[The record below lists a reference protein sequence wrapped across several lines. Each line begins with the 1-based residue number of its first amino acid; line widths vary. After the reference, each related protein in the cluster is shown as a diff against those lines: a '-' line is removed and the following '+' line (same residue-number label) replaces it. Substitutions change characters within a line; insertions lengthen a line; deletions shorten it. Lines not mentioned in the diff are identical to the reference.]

1 VPLSANSRLGPY
13 EIRSTLGV
21 GGMGEVYRAYDPRLH
36 RDVAIKVLREEGAID
51 DNGRIRFEREARA
64 VASLSHPNI
73 VGVHDFGVAN
83 GQQYIVQELVEGESL
98 RSLLKGKP
106 LPLRKLMEI
115 GTQIADGLAAAHG
128 AAIVHRDLK
137 PENVMLAKD
146 GRVRILDF
154 GLARQGKTTPS
165 INQERGKDLDVTA
178 TLALDHGLENITR
191 AGVVIGTAN
200 YMSPEQALG
209 KPSDYR
215 SDQFSFG
222 LILYEL
228 ASGKRAFTRPS
239 SVETMAAIVN
249 DEAPALDE
257 KLSPP
262 LRWIIDRCLQKD
274 PGQRYE
280 STRDLHRELRD
291 LRNHL
296 SEAFTSSELAPI
308 TLRMKKSRWKMPAIY
323 ASFLL
328 LAGLVYLLRPQG
340 QHIGN
345 YRYSP
350 FAKDAGG
357 AIWSPDGK
365 AVAYTQK
372 VNGSDQVFLRYLN
385 SPIPLQLT
393 HTKGTPNPLGWSS
406 DRNHLIVG
414 EQDTVTNTD
423 LEFHQKL
430 YSVPLVGGE
439 RESILDTTCMGC
451 DLSRNGK
458 VYATLTSA
466 WGKDGAVGIS
476 DPLGS
481 PLREY
486 KPDSFTSSKEEIDSN
501 PSLSFSPDGKKI
513 LIFLPL
519 VKHCEVWLLPYP
531 MGSQAPRK
539 LHMLDKFPF
548 HQAAPTASWMPD
560 SEHVVLSFAPSEESI
575 RHLWMANIDSNN
587 LEPLTTGTTE
597 EVYPSV
603 SADGR
608 SILYVQSSDHYDLVS
623 VSVGAGAARTFITT
637 DSIDTGAT
645 WSENAKM
652 AWVSSRN
659 GRSEIWIRLPDGSE
673 RPTVTDVDFKA
684 TELKGSIQSFM
695 SPALSPDGTR
705 LIYAAAG
712 PQNDLRLWISSL
724 SGGAPARLTN
734 AGAGSE
740 WGGSWSPDGTRF
752 VYFFSQAGKPA
763 SLMMVKTTAN
773 AAPVLLRDNLDDFLP
788 AWSPDGKWIAF
799 HDHGG
804 WNLISPDVKTL
815 RPLGKIETPYFA
827 FSKDAKLLY
836 GIHTGSGQA
845 FWDRAV
851 LFSLDPLT
859 LRQNIIK
866 DLGHDLMPQSPYNP
880 GIRFSLAPDG
890 KSLVYSTYVAR
901 DDLWMLQ
908 GYRQPT
914 WSARISDALQRK

>member
-1 VPLSANSRLGPY
+1 
-13 EIRSTLGV
+13 
-21 GGMGEVYRAYDPRLH
+21 MGEVYRAYDPRLH
-36 RDVAIKVLREEGAID
+36 RDVAIKVLREDGAID

-64 VASLSHPNI
+64 VASLNHPNI
-73 VGVHDFGVAN
+73 VSVHDFGVAN
-83 GQQYIVQELVEGESL
+83 GKQYIVQELVEGESL
-98 RSLLKGKP
+98 RSLLKGKA
-106 LPLRKLMEI
+106 LPLRKLMDI

-137 PENVMLAKD
+137 PENIMLAKD

-165 INQERGKDLDVTA
+165 IHREQDKDLDVTA
-178 TLALDHGLENITR
+178 TLAFDHGLENVTH
-191 AGVVIGTAN
+191 AGAILGTAN

-239 SVETMAAIVN
+239 SVETLAAIVS

-257 KLSPP
+257 RLPPP

-274 PGQRYE
+274 PDQRYE

-291 LRNHL
+291 LRDHF
-296 SEAFTSSELAPI
+296 SEAFSSEALAPI
-308 TLRMKKSRWKMPAIY
+308 AMRMKKSRWKMPAICS
-323 ASFLL
+323 ACML
-328 LAGLVYLLRPQG
+328 LAGSLVYLLRPPG
-340 QHIGN
+340 QHIGD
-345 YRYSP
+345 YRYTP
-350 FAKDAGG
+350 FAKDASG
-357 AIWSPDGK
+357 AAWSPDGQ
-365 AVAYTQK
+365 AVAYAQK
-372 VNGSDQVFLRYLN
+372 VNGTDQVFLRYLN

-393 HTKGTPNPLGWSS
+393 HTKDTPYPLGWSS
-406 DRNHLIVG
+406 DRNHVIVA
-414 EQDTVTNTD
+414 EQNSLTNAD
-423 LEFHQKL
+423 LESHLKL

-439 RESILDTTCMGC
+439 LESIMDTKCMSC
-451 DLSRNGK
+451 DLSRDGK
-458 VYATLTSA
+458 VFATLTSA

-486 KPDSFTSSKEEIDSN
+486 KPDPYTSSKEEIDSN

-531 MGSQAPRK
+531 MGSKAPRK
-539 LHMLDKFPF
+539 LHMLDRFPF
-548 HQAAPTASWMPD
+548 HQSAPTASWMPD
-560 SEHVVLSFAPSEESI
+560 SEHVVLSFASSEESI
-575 RHLWMANIDSNN
+575 HHLWMADLDSDN
-587 LEPLTTGTTE
+587 LDPLTTGTIE
-597 EVYPSV
+597 EINPSV

-608 SILYVQSSDHYDLVS
+608 SILYVQSDDHYDLIS
-623 VSVGAGAARTFITT
+623 VSVGDGASRTFM
-637 DSIDTGAT
+637 STGSTETGVA
-645 WSENAKM
+645 WSENPAKM

-673 RPTVTDVDFKA
+673 RPAVTDADFKA

-705 LIYAAAG
+705 LIYAALG

-734 AGAGSE
+734 ATAPGSE

-763 SLMMVKTTAN
+763 SLMMVRTTAN
-773 AAPVLLRDNLDDFLP
+773 AAPALLKENLDGFLP
-788 AWSPDGKWIAF
+788 SWSPDGKWIAF
-799 HDHGG
+799 RDLGG
-804 WNLISPDVKTL
+804 WNLISPDGKTL

-836 GIHTGSGQA
+836 GIQTGSGQTL
-845 FWDRAV
+845 WDRAV

-859 LRQNIIK
+859 LRQKIIK

-890 KSLVYSTYVAR
+890 KSLVYSTYIAR

-908 GYRQPT
+908 GYRQPS
-914 WSARISDALQRK
+914 WSARISGALQRK